1 MKPYDEAELTRQ
13 GSLEYSRT
21 DELNFRAISRA
32 SDLPMEQTGLQ
43 RYGQT
48 GQSFL
53 NDTTLN
59 QNPIFM
65 MSQDEIKADS
75 GNTQRQRQNLSQT

>member
-1 MKPYDEAELTRQ
+1 
-13 GSLEYSRT
+13 
-21 DELNFRAISRA
+21 LNFRAISRA

-59 QNPIFM
+59 QNPIYM

-75 GNTQRQRQNLSQT
+75 GNTQRLRQNLSQT